1 VSEHPTSIDLAQASD
16 DDLARRSRD
25 GDAGAL
31 SLLYTRHAPTLL
43 GYLRRLLPDRDDAED
58 VLQDTFLRLFE
69 ARGTYEGR
77 GRFRSWLFTVATRQA
92 HDRLRQRRRRD
103 VLAETYGDELRP
115 ARAEGPTD
123 EAGRSLLTRTIEA
136 ILGDLPPSYA
146 TAFHLR
152 VREELSYR
160 EIAALSGEPEG
171 TLRSRVHHAL
181 RRIRAALAS
190 DGSIPRSPIDADAT
204 SRPLSRKD
212 PTP

>member
-1 VSEHPTSIDLAQASD
+1 MSRPDTPADFSHAPD

-31 SLLYTRHAPTLL
+31 SLLYARHAPTLL
-43 GYLRRLLPDRDDAED
+43 GYLERLLPDREEAED

-77 GRFRSWLFTVATRQA
+77 GRFRSWLFTVATRLA
-92 HDRLRQRRRRD
+92 HDRMRRTRRHER
-103 VLAETYGDELRP
+103 LGETFVTDLLP
-115 ARAEGPTD
+115 ARAEGPSD
-123 EAGRSLLTRTIEA
+123 ETGRSLLTRTIEA
-136 ILGDLPPSYA
+136 ILGDLPPAYA

-181 RRIRAALAS
+181 RRIRQALHP
-190 DGSIPRSPIDADAT
+190 DGSPVEGVAL
-204 SRPLSRKD
+204 RPSDPGKD
-212 PTP
+212 PRP